1 MEEFVNY
8 SKRGFAVFLTRLFTA
23 SICFVLLFCF
33 FYLGGSMLIGMVVGV
48 DAAMEND
55 QSQVGPPDVAKIKAD
70 AKQEAQAEVVA
81 HLPIITLT
89 AVVLSGLCSLGL
101 AFGRVL
107 PWCRKK
113 PIAVAE
119 SGST

>member
-1 MEEFVNY
+1 
-8 SKRGFAVFLTRLFTA
+8 VFFIRLLTA
-23 SICFVLLFCF
+23 AICFGLLFCF

-48 DAAMEND
+48 DVAMEND
-55 QSQVGPPDVAKIKAD
+55 QSHVGPPDVAKIKAE
-70 AKQEAQAEVVA
+70 AKQEAQAEEEA
-81 HLPIITLT
+81 HIRMITLT

-113 PIAVAE
+113 PPAVAE
-119 SGST
+119 SG